1 MDNIKSYKDSLEEFD
16 KTHREPMEKELKEL
30 LSQLKVGET
39 IPLNS
44 NNCDGTG
51 IAVLNYSD
59 AINIVGRHGDT
70 IIYNNF
76 ECDGSNGC
84 IAHDDEDTNVF
95 GMPLEVTVEILK
107 CVREYI
113 KNKLPYC
120 VKIKDTVFLV
130 GEERSVGE
138 HEIGPSSVV
147 ELFDMTTEMKSG
159 DSYSIFVDRGAIS
172 YMRKAHPSEC
182 EEVIK
187 FFTKQ

>member
-1 MDNIKSYKDSLEEFD
+1 MDTIKSYRDSLEEFD

-30 LSQLKVGET
+30 LSQLDVGET

-44 NNCDGTG
+44 SNCNGTG
-51 IAVLNYSD
+51 IATLIYSD
-59 AINIVGRHGDT
+59 AINVVGRSGDT
-70 IIYNNF
+70 IIYNNN
-76 ECDGSNGC
+76 ECVDLDN
-84 IAHDDEDTNVF
+84 ANKDEDVF
-95 GMPLEVTVEILK
+95 GFRLEVLAEILD
-107 CVREYI
+107 CVRQYI
-113 KNKLPYC
+113 AKKLPYC
-120 VKIKDTVFLV
+120 VKINDTVFLI

-159 DSYSIFVDRGAIS
+159 DSYSIYVDRGAIS

-182 EEVIK
+182 EEVRK